1 MTKRKVTKG
10 FVFGFVFYWHILL
23 FFLVFCVVCMCVVTL
38 HPVSCVPN
46 ITSVWIGHYWFSI
59 RFSLTI
65 NVISK
70 YFFAQQWRL
79 IGRYEW

>member
-38 HPVSCVPN
+38 RPVSCAPN
-46 ITSVWIGHYWFSI
+46 ITSVSGLGIIDFPFGF
-59 RFSLTI
+59 L
-65 NVISK
+65 
-70 YFFAQQWRL
+70 
-79 IGRYEW
+79 